1 MPAPLRLH
9 DTRTGKV
16 EDIVPATPG
25 VLRVYACGPTVYRD
39 QHVGNMRSYLLPD
52 LISRVA
58 RRAKLRVDLVVNVT
72 DVGHLVDDSVADT
85 GEDKLASQARA
96 EERSIAEVA
105 DHYLARFHADLA
117 ALNIYPAAAYPRAS
131 ESIDLMLRLTA
142 TLLERGNAYVGDDG
156 NVWFDARSF
165 PSYGAISHN
174 RLDALQAGAGSST
187 DEVGSKRFHAD
198 WALWKATAPD
208 AAVVF
213 DSPYGPGFPGW
224 HLECSAMSLDALG
237 ESIDIHTGGI
247 DLRFPHHE
255 DERAQTEAAVGHEVV
270 RHWVH
275 GEHLLFEGRKMAK
288 SVGNVVLMDDVVAAG
303 LDPLAVRL
311 AFLRMRYRQQT
322 DLDWDALRAAD
333 RQLTRWRREV
343 ARWAESPS
351 EALHA
356 GYDRRVAAAFA
367 DDLDTPA
374 AVVALQELFA
384 DDAVSDGSRFETV
397 AALDQLFGLDLAR
410 DVGRAPD
417 VLPEGAAALL
427 AQRQE
432 ARGRKDFATSDR
444 LRDELAA
451 IGVAVTD
458 TAAGQEWTFG

>member
-1 MPAPLRLH
+1 MPAALRLH

-25 VLRVYACGPTVYRD
+25 VLRIYACGPTVYRD

-72 DVGHLVDDSVADT
+72 DVGHLVGDVEDGA
-85 GEDKLASQARA
+85 EDKLASQARA

-117 ALNIYPAAAYPRAS
+117 ALNIHPAAAYPRAS

-142 TLLERGNAYVGDDG
+142 TLIERGNAYVGDDG

-174 RLDALQAGAGSST
+174 RLDALQASA

-213 DSPYGPGFPGW
+213 GSPYGPGFPGW

-237 ESIDIHTGGI
+237 ESIDVHTGGI

-270 RHWVH
+270 HHWVH

-288 SVGNVVLMDDVVAAG
+288 SVGNVVLMDDVVGAG

-333 RQLTRWRREV
+333 RQLTRWRRDV

-351 EALHA
+351 EAMDA
-356 GYDRRVAAAFA
+356 GYVRRVEAAFA
-367 DDLDTPA
+367 DDLDTPS
-374 AVVALQELFA
+374 AVVALQELFG
-384 DDAVSDGSRFETV
+384 DGTVSQGARFET
-397 AALDQLFGLDLAR
+397 AASLDQLFGLDLAR
-410 DVGRAPD
+410 DVGKAPD
-417 VLPEGAAALL
+417 VLPDGAAALL
-427 AQRQE
+427 EQRQE
-432 ARGRKDFATSDR
+432 ARGSRDFATSDR

-451 IGVAVTD
+451 IGVAVKD
-458 TAAGQEWTFG
+458 TGAGQEWTVA

>member
-1 MPAPLRLH
+1 MRLH
-9 DTRTGKV
+9 DTRTGRV
-16 EDIVPATPG
+16 EEIVPASPG
-25 VLRVYACGPTVYRD
+25 VLRIYSCGPTVYRD

-52 LISRVA
+52 LIARVG
-58 RRAKLRVDLVVNVT
+58 RRAKLRVDLVVNIT

-85 GEDKLASQARA
+85 GEDKLAGQARS
-96 EERSIAEVA
+96 EGRSIAEVA
-105 DHYLARFHADLA
+105 AHYEARFHADLA
-117 ALNIYPAAAYPRAS
+117 ALNVGPAAAYPRAS
-131 ESIDLMLRLTA
+131 ASIDLMLDLVARLVA
-142 TLLERGNAYVGDDG
+142 GGHAYVGDDG

-174 RLDALQAGAGSST
+174 RIEALQPTEDVGS
-187 DEVGSKRFHAD
+187 SKRFHAD
-198 WALWKATAPD
+198 WALWKSTAPD

-224 HLECSAMSLDALG
+224 HLECSAMSLADLG

-270 RHWVH
+270 HHWVH
-275 GEHLLFEGRKMAK
+275 GEHLMFEGRKMAK
-288 SVGNVVLMDDVVAAG
+288 SVGNVVLVDDVVAAG

-333 RQLTRWRREV
+333 RTLRRWRREV

-351 EALHA
+351 APIDA
-356 GYDRRVAAAFA
+356 GYRRRIEAAFA

-384 DDAVSDGSRFETV
+384 DAAVPDGARFET
-397 AALDQLFGLDLAR
+397 AASLDQLFGLDLVREVGRVSRLPAGADELLSQRGNARAAR
-410 DVGRAPD
+410 DFV
-417 VLPEGAAALL
+417 
-427 AQRQE
+427 
-432 ARGRKDFATSDR
+432 TSDR
-444 LRDELAA
+444 LRGELATL
-451 IGVAVTD
+451 GVTVHD
-458 TAAGQEWTFG
+458 TPDGQTWEV